1 MKDSVVS
8 RRFLGIQDYSC
19 LQFKIIFLHQI
30 YWLTQGTPKM
40 QIMIDNLHE
49 PTITSATNEIK

>member
-1 MKDSVVS
+1 M
-8 RRFLGIQDYSC
+8 RYTLIQAKNEE
-19 LQFKIIFLHQI
+19 LQLKIIFLCKI

-49 PTITSATNEIK
+49 STITSVTNEIK